1 MLVTLRIFRTTPEYA
16 AQAAPPQLFLP
27 NKNATSTA
35 KVILPAQI
43 VKLYDMDFGFVTV
56 TAAGTAI
63 IDSNTGA
70 VTTTGGVLFA
80 GGLPHAARF
89 AAVSPSKTVVHIR
102 LPKKAVTLTRA
113 GGTETMTV
121 DTWTLAGSASGNIV
135 DKQPFQF
142 TVGGAPVGYCFGDG
156 NGTTIAS
163 CFTVIWTSVTSATDR
178 ASRSPCTPL

>member
-1 MLVTLRIFRTTPEYA
+1 MNRPVLPSLALLFVLAVPA
-16 AQAAPPQLFLP
+16 DAQVAPPQLFLP

-43 VKLYDMDFGFVTV
+43 TKLFDMDFGFVTV
-56 TAAGTAI
+56 TSAGTAI
-63 IDSNTGA
+63 VDSNTGA

-121 DTWTLAGSASGNIV
+121 DTWTLNGV
-135 DKQPFQF
+135 DTRNVVAHETFEF
-142 TVGGAPVGYCFGDG
+142 AIGGTLHVATNQAEGTY
-156 NGTTIAS
+156 NGTFDVTI
-163 CFTVIWTSVTSATDR
+163 DYN
-178 ASRSPCTPL
+178 